1 MAVERPAAGIP
12 AISAEETMPA
22 AGHAEETMAAAAQA
36 SGDARTAPAWQIQ
49 AGRRE
54 ERLGAAAAAATAVL
68 FGSSY
73 VATAV
78 ALRSFTPL
86 ATAGWRGLLAS
97 LAVAAAL
104 ATGALGPRPARPTLG
119 QVARLAVLALVGGPV
134 FIVAM
139 NVAVDHAGATIT
151 SFVAGLYA
159 VLAAALAPLVLRER
173 LSRTAAAGFVLAL
186 AGTALLAQLR
196 LSGSAVEG
204 IGTGLLAALSYAL
217 FLVLSRRWSVPWAL
231 PGSLITLAMA
241 LGTGVPIAA
250 WLVLS
255 DPAALVPPVI
265 RPDAAAALVW
275 LGVAPGAIA
284 PVLLV
289 AAVRRLDARRS
300 SAYLLLNP
308 VSAALLSPVVLG
320 EWLQPDQLLGGLL
333 VLAGIAA
340 ASGAVGSR
348 ADGRSSRFGPPND
361 ALGGGALHEQRE
373 QHHPEGDLLE

>member
-1 MAVERPAAGIP
+1 VVTAAERPTAEET
-12 AISAEETMPA
+12 AISAAVVAPV
-22 AGHAEETMAAAAQA
+22 AGRTLR
-36 SGDARTAPAWQIQ
+36 SGRTTPAWQIE

-54 ERLGAAAAAATAVL
+54 ERLAAAAAAATAFL
-68 FGSSY
+68 FGTSY

-78 ALRSFTPL
+78 ALRSFSPL

-97 LAVAAAL
+97 LAVAVAL
-104 ATGALGPRPARPTLG
+104 AAGALGPRPARPTSGQLVRLG
-119 QVARLAVLALVGGPV
+119 VLALVGGPV

-173 LSRTAAAGFVLAL
+173 LSRMAAGGFVLAL

-204 IGTGLLAALSYAL
+204 IGTGLVAALSYAL

-241 LGTGVPIAA
+241 LGTGLPIVA
-250 WLVLS
+250 WLLLFQ
-255 DPAALVPPVI
+255 PAALVPPAI

-275 LGVAPGAIA
+275 LGVAPGAVA

-308 VSAALLSPVVLG
+308 ISAAVLSPVLLG
-320 EWLQPDQLLGGLL
+320 EWLQPEQLLGGLL
-333 VLAGIAA
+333 VLAGMAA

-348 ADGRSSRFGPPND
+348 PGGRPPRSGPPDD

-373 QHHPEGDLLE
+373 EHDPEGDLLE